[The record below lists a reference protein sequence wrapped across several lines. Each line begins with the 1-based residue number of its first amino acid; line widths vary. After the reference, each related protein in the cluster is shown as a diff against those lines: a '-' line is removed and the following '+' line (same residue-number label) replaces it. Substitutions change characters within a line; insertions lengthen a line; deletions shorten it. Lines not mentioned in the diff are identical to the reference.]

1 VDLKSMSIEQ
11 WLFAGAAATTVVFFL
26 VAVFSPSSFD
36 PDPDWGVS
44 DGCIGG
50 LEHQDAGIA
59 FHYHPSLKV
68 TVDGQQLQIQGNTGI
83 DQTGCREGMRWI
95 HVHNSADSGFTTLHI
110 ETPERLNV
118 PLGSFFEIWGREGGP
133 GLTDD
138 RNFDIDGN
146 DVSDW
151 DEYEIAMLVNGDENT
166 NFESFVMEDLDQIE
180 LTFTSKSSNP

>member
-1 VDLKSMSIEQ
+1 M
-11 WLFAGAAATTVVFFL
+11 
-26 VAVFSPSSFD
+26 
-36 PDPDWGVS
+36 
-44 DGCIGG
+44 
-50 LEHQDAGIA
+50 
-59 FHYHPSLKV
+59 
-68 TVDGQQLQIQGNTGI
+68 
-83 DQTGCREGMRWI
+83 
-95 HVHNSADSGFTTLHI
+95 HNSADSGFTTLHI